1 MDTKEE
7 GGVNPDLA
15 PLHLRLRA
23 GWAAIQQG
31 VKRKGAGN
39 THPLLHYPRD
49 ITARCRSRKSSATSR
64 EDAG

>member
-1 MDTKEE
+1 MQKGEGGRAMETKEE

-31 VKRKGAGN
+31 VKGKGA
-39 THPLLHYPRD
+39 
-49 ITARCRSRKSSATSR
+49 
-64 EDAG
+64 AGGPPP

>member
-7 GGVNPDLA
+7 GEVNPDLA

-31 VKRKGAGN
+31 VKGKGA
-39 THPLLHYPRD
+39 
-49 ITARCRSRKSSATSR
+49 
-64 EDAG
+64 EDTPPPVTLST

>member
-1 MDTKEE
+1 MQKGEGGRAMETKEE

-31 VKRKGAGN
+31 VKGKGAAGGPP
-39 THPLLHYPRD
+39 PLVTLS
-49 ITARCRSRKSSATSR
+49 T
-64 EDAG
+64 